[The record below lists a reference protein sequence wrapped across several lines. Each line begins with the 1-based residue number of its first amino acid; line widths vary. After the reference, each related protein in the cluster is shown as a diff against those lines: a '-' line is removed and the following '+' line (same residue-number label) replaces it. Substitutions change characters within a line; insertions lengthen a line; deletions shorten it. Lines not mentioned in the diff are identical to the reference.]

1 MIEQLFDGLLV
12 PLIVWLGWR
21 AVTDRDLL
29 RAVVTFI
36 ALGLMLALTW
46 LRLRAPDLALAEAAV
61 GAGLTGA
68 LLLAALK
75 RWRSR
80 PERDPVDR
88 GNEES

>member
-1 MIEQLFDGLLV
+1 MIEHLFDVLLAL
-12 PLIVWLGWR
+12 LITWLGWR
-21 AVTDRDLL
+21 AVTDRDSL

-68 LLLAALK
+68 LLLVSLK
-75 RWRSR
+75 RRQSR
-80 PERDPVDR
+80 PE
-88 GNEES
+88 GNPIEPGKEES